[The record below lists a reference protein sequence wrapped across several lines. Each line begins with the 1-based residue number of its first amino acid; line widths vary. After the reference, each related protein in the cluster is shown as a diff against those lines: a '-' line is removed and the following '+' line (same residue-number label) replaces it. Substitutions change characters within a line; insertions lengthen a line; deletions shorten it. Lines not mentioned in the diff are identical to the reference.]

1 MLGGWWNVE
10 KEFVF
15 ELISAPLGLF
25 VFVAHLK
32 QNKIPTRKIHL
43 SNDFFIILSRHI
55 WRYIFS
61 YFLFHF
67 YFKPCCLSVIN
78 TFSKMC
84 FPVLVCEF
92 WGQLILECVRMSGLS
107 IIFMCCVFRS
117 FVFFFTNP
125 ISLHLYQLHCT
136 IQHVFKVALLC
147 FIKAAIIKCLYI
159 HNSLTVSYSAS
170 R

>member
-1 MLGGWWNVE
+1 ME

-15 ELISAPLGLF
+15 EFISAPLGLF
-25 VFVAHLK
+25 LFVAHLK

-43 SNDFFIILSRHI
+43 SNDVLLFYQDISEGTFLV
-55 WRYIFS
+55 IFS
-61 YFLFHF
+61 FHF

-84 FPVLVCEF
+84 FPALVCEF
-92 WGQLILECVRMSGLS
+92 WGQLILVCVRMSGLS

-117 FVFFFTNP
+117 FGFFFTNP
-125 ISLHLYQLHCT
+125 ISLYLYQLHCT